1 MHILRYFAPS
11 SALLLV
17 GLFSLPNAGCSDGNS
32 GSGASGATGGSG
44 GSGAVGGSGG
54 GSTAMVCEG
63 APAEGDLEGTWAAYG
78 RLAVT
83 LQGQP
88 GGAITIC
95 PADQVGESTML
106 LLVSVHRD
114 AADPTKL
121 VDVGAVLCEIELP
134 IVTALVGTCDPMSQ
148 SLVST
153 QIIAPQ
159 SLLDALPSIKTAPVN
174 GTATGGSF
182 ALDRFVLTVGS
193 TKGGA
198 MLPSWDDASP
208 SCTATNLGRTNQCEM
223 TCVADCAS
231 LRDDDVD
238 TYPGVTVN
246 VCGTT
251 PDDVK
256 SGVPCNAD
264 APNEPGATLQ
274 GRAFIDMEV
283 NPLLTGTTKSSCEV
297 EGTVDSEV
305 NYRLTGADIYL
316 AGAQIG
322 VTSAIKSLPA
332 FQVDAKQSRFRMVRV
347 DGKYGAPDWK
357 IDAANA
363 SAACKTLLARKNEL

>member
-1 MHILRYFAPS
+1 MRILRSFAPA
-11 SALLLV
+11 SALWFV
-17 GLFSLPNAGCSDGNS
+17 VMFSLPNAGCSDGN
-32 GSGASGATGGSG
+32 GGSG
-44 GSGAVGGSGG
+44 GSGASGGNGGSGGSGG
-54 GSTAMVCEG
+54 GSAAIVCEG

-134 IVTALVGTCDPMSQ
+134 VVTALVGTCDPNSQ

-159 SLLDALPSIKTAPVN
+159 TLIDALPTIKTAPVS
-174 GTATGGSF
+174 GTATSGNF

-193 TKGGA
+193 SKGGA
-198 MLPSWDDASP
+198 MLPAWDDASP
-208 SCTATNLGRTNQCEM
+208 ACTATNLGRTNQCETM
-223 TCVADCAS
+223 CVADCAS
-231 LRDDDVD
+231 VRDDDAD
-238 TYPGVTVN
+238 TYPGVTMN

-256 SGVPCNAD
+256 TGVPCNAEN
-264 APNEPGATLQ
+264 PNDPGATLQ

-283 NPLLTGTTKSSCEV
+283 NPLLTGTAKSSCEI

-322 VTSAIKSLPA
+322 VTSAIKSLPG
-332 FQVDAKQSRFRMVRV
+332 FQVDPMQSRFRMVRV

-357 IDAANA
+357 LDASNA
-363 SAACKTLLARKNEL
+363 SASCMTILARKNEL